1 LNPDS
6 LPAAEGLSA
15 GMTTEADTAETA
27 GNSRP
32 RLAWK
37 RHFALDSP
45 WAPCYYF
52 PLFPVA
58 DMYNI
63 YLKGAGTMSGHNK
76 WSTIK
81 HKKGATDAK
90 RGKVFTKIIKEISV
104 AAKLGG
110 ADPVANPRLRTAIDK
125 AKAENMPKDNIER
138 AIKKG
143 AGGMEGV
150 TYEEIV
156 YEGYG
161 PGGAA
166 VLVEVMTD
174 NRNRSVSEV
183 RSIFSKN
190 NGNMGEA
197 GCVSWM
203 FSKKGLI
210 LYDKSVDFEQL
221 FEAAIEVGADDVA
234 EQDEQFEVTTDLG
247 SFIEVRE
254 ALAAKGF
261 KHADAEI
268 TMIPQT
274 MVVLEGKQA
283 ESMLRLMDK
292 MEDCDDVQNVYSNF
306 DISAEEME
314 NLI

>member
-1 LNPDS
+1 ML
-6 LPAAEGLSA
+6 LFAAFS
-15 GMTTEADTAETA
+15 
-27 GNSRP
+27 GNKKIRKLHASIR
-32 RLAWK
+32 RSNNA
-37 RHFALDSP
+37 
-45 WAPCYYF
+45 
-52 PLFPVA
+52 
-58 DMYNI
+58 
-63 YLKGAGTMSGHNK
+63 MSGHNK

-81 HKKGATDAK
+81 HKKGAADAK
-90 RGKVFTKIIKEISV
+90 RGKIFSKIIKEISV

-110 ADPVANPRLRTAIDK
+110 SDIGGNPRLRTAVDK

-143 AGGMEGV
+143 AGEMDGV
-150 TYEEIV
+150 NYEEII

-166 VLVEVMTD
+166 VLVEVLTD

-203 FSKKGLI
+203 FNKVGLI
-210 LYDKSVDFEQL
+210 IYDKTVDFDQL
-221 FEAAIEVGADDVA
+221 FEAALEAGADDVS
-234 EQDEQFEVTTDLG
+234 EQDEQIEVTTDPG

-254 ALAAKGF
+254 ALTARGF
-261 KHADAEI
+261 SFISAET

-274 MVVLEGKQA
+274 MVPLEGKQA
-283 ESMLRLMDK
+283 ESMLRLMDR
-292 MEDCDDVQNVYSNF
+292 MEDCDDVQNVYANF

-314 NLI
+314 KIM